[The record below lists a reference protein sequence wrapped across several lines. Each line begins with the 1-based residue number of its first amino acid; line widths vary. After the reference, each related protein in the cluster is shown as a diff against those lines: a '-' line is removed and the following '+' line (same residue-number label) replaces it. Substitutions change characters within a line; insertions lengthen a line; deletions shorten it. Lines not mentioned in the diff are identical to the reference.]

1 MLEHGSCSL
10 WNQNANL
17 EAEIAEF
24 EQEYKSA
31 TSDKRK
37 DELFDVILAARTNPH
52 DLYVKKQQ
60 RQQELGK

>member
-1 MLEHGSCSL
+1 MLEAK
-10 WNQNANL
+10 N
-17 EAEIAEF
+17 AEF
-24 EQEYKSA
+24 EQEYESA

-37 DELFDVILAARTNPH
+37 DELFDVILAARTNLH